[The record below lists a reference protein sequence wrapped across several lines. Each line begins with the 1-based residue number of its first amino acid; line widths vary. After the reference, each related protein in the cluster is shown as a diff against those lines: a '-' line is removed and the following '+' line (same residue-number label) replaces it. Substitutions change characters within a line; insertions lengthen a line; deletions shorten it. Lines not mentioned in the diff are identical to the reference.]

1 MSGWMDRIDR
11 EDGSRAAADGRTD
24 GRTDCL
30 LRTYK
35 LVLGVR
41 SDKNQRNFE
50 NFAQNFSPL
59 GRIRT
64 LLPPELEIF
73 SGVRATLRDSSWT

>member
-1 MSGWMDRIDR
+1 MCFRPVD
-11 EDGSRAAADGRTD
+11 
-24 GRTDCL
+24 
-30 LRTYK
+30 
-35 LVLGVR
+35 LGVR

-64 LLPPELEIF
+64 LLSPELEIF
-73 SGVRATLRDSSWT
+73 SGVRAALRDTPCMWEGYETSVTPEILPTVV

>member
-1 MSGWMDRIDR
+1 MMGTVQFVRDHLFYIASSVPVHGLD
-11 EDGSRAAADGRTD
+11 
-24 GRTDCL
+24 
-30 LRTYK
+30 
-35 LVLGVR
+35 LGVR

-64 LLPPELEIF
+64 LLSPELEIF
-73 SGVRATLRDSSWT
+73 LGSGQL